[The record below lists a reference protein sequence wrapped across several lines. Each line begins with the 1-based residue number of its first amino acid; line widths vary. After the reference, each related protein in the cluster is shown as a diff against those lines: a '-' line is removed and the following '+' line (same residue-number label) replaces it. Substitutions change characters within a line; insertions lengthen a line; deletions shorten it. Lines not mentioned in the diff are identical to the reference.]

1 LLITVH
7 KIGAETPD
15 KAPSF
20 QFLGSVSG
28 GSSTNGTT
36 LCERSNA
43 HRASSILEAASEPVK
58 TQKHN
63 LFDRFKGW

>member
-1 LLITVH
+1 LLIAVH
-7 KIGAETPD
+7 EIGAETPD
-15 KAPSF
+15 KTPPL

-28 GSSTNGTT
+28 GGCANSTT
-36 LCERSNA
+36 LCERSDA
-43 HRASSILEAASEPVK
+43 HRASSILEATSEPVK